1 MKRFHASILEKKEN
15 SSAQEWRLKRKR
27 ETSRLYFRGKE
38 KFLCARRSIGAK
50 TNDNEVLYYKVQSL
64 NYKVYYV
71 RLPLF
76 EEDYKMKS
84 FDELKE
90 VVRKLRAPDGCPWDK
105 EQTHSSLK
113 PGCIEEA
120 AEVLC
125 GINVYE
131 RTGNPENLKEELGD
145 LLLQVVM
152 QAQIAEEEG
161 IFTMDDVA
169 KGITEK
175 LIRRHPHVFG
185 DVEVADS
192 KEVLK
197 NWDEIKAKEKEGKED
212 PNLYLPEAFDEAEN
226 LINAARKR
234 KGFS

>member
-1 MKRFHASILEKKEN
+1 
-15 SSAQEWRLKRKR
+15 
-27 ETSRLYFRGKE
+27 
-38 KFLCARRSIGAK
+38 
-50 TNDNEVLYYKVQSL
+50 
-64 NYKVYYV
+64 
-71 RLPLF
+71 
-76 EEDYKMKS
+76 MKS

-105 EQTHSSLK
+105 EQTHASLK
-113 PGCIEEA
+113 SGVVEEA
-120 AEVLC
+120 AEVVC

-131 RTGNPENLKEELGD
+131 KTGNTENLKEELGD

-161 IFTMDDVA
+161 IFTLDDVA

-185 DVEVADS
+185 DTKVSGTE
-192 KEVLK
+192 EVLV
-197 NWDEIKAKEKEGKED
+197 NWEEIKAKEKEGKED
-212 PNLYLPEAFDEAEN
+212 PNLYLPEAFDEAEG
-226 LINAARKR
+226 LIDAARKR